1 MSDLI
6 HELIFKSADRAP
18 DSDALIYQDQ
28 KISYAVMAGAI
39 ESVAAALFS
48 LGLDRNQ
55 RLAVYLEKNLE
66 GVIALFGT
74 AAVSAVFV
82 PINPFLKPEQ
92 VAHILQDCN
101 VKILVT
107 STDRLKFLARVL
119 PKCPDLHTAVIVGSE
134 DSLLIIPSLTIIP
147 WNQVISAAR
156 LSKMRHGIDSDMASI
171 IYTSGSTGKPKGVV
185 LSHCNLLM
193 GAKSVAQYLKNCSSD
208 RILSVLPLSFD
219 YGLNQIT
226 TAFYSGAT
234 GILINYL
241 LPQDI
246 ISIVEQENITGLAAV
261 PSLWIQLA
269 QLDWSKNMSIR
280 YITNSGGGMPRST
293 LNLLRKKLPHT
304 EVFLMYGFTEA
315 FRSTF
320 LAPQEIDIRPD
331 SIGKAIPNAKV
342 LVLREDGSSCAPN
355 EPGELVHCGALVSM
369 GYWND
374 PERTAERFRPLLQ
387 CETRSTV
394 PELAVWSGDTVRVD
408 EEGFLYFINRR
419 DEMIKTSGYR
429 ISPTEIEEIIY
440 ATELVEEVVVV
451 GVPHSL
457 LGQAIVVI
465 AIPKKGISLDAE
477 TLLATCKSSLPTFM
491 LPSQIKIWEGDFPR
505 NSNGKTDRKILTQ
518 ELEYTFTKIRT

>member
-1 MSDLI
+1 M
-6 HELIFKSADRAP
+6 
-18 DSDALIYQDQ
+18 
-28 KISYAVMAGAI
+28 
-39 ESVAAALFS
+39 
-48 LGLDRNQ
+48 
-55 RLAVYLEKNLE
+55 
-66 GVIALFGT
+66 
-74 AAVSAVFV
+74 
-82 PINPFLKPEQ
+82 
-92 VAHILQDCN
+92 AHILQDCN

-193 GAKSVAQYLKNCSSD
+193 GAKSVAQYLKNRSSD

-269 QLDWSKNMSIR
+269 QLDWSKNMSLR

-320 LAPQEIDIRPD
+320 LPPQEIDIRPD

-408 EEGFLYFINRR
+408 EEGFYILLIA
-419 DEMIKTSGYR
+419 EMR
-429 ISPTEIEEIIY
+429 
-440 ATELVEEVVVV
+440 
-451 GVPHSL
+451 
-457 LGQAIVVI
+457 
-465 AIPKKGISLDAE
+465 
-477 TLLATCKSSLPTFM
+477 
-491 LPSQIKIWEGDFPR
+491 
-505 NSNGKTDRKILTQ
+505 
-518 ELEYTFTKIRT
+518 